1 MRDSTFL
8 QATRIPP
15 EPVVTREAA
24 PCTPEPTLAERH
36 AAVVAYLCDKVNQLL
51 QVVGTWPLQPEA
63 LDDDILISLDP
74 IGIIAESFGQILLH
88 LRETNEEI
96 RLAHDEIRA
105 IIEAAGT
112 AIIVVDREARVLGFN
127 RRSQDYFLGSA
138 PESQRTIEYAPLP
151 MPEDEFFRV
160 VVRTGTPMEH
170 RDLPFGDRH
179 FHLAATPVP
188 GPAGEVERVVLAY
201 TDVTARIEVEAR
213 LKTILESLP
222 VGVIVVDAETHA
234 VLDVNSSASRLLGRR
249 REDIVGNACHRFVC
263 PSEVGQC
270 PITDR
275 GQSVDNSERSVIHA
289 DGHLVPVMKTV
300 TTVMLDGRR
309 CLLESFID
317 ISLRKRAEAAL
328 QDSEQRYRSLY
339 STMKEGVA
347 LHEIVHD
354 ASGEPV
360 DYVVLDVNPAYER
373 ILGMTRDEVIG
384 ARGTQV
390 YGIGDP
396 PYLDGFAEV
405 VRTGE
410 PMTFETAFRGRHMYI
425 SVVRPA
431 EGKFATIFDDIT
443 ERKRAEQQVQHLA
456 YSDTLTG
463 LPNRALLMHQ
473 LRDALARCDREATQL
488 AVLFL
493 DLDRFKPINDTMG
506 HAVGDELLKAVAQR
520 LRNCVRR
527 SDTVARLGGD
537 EFVVVLAGIR
547 AQREATRAAQE
558 IIERIAEPFVCDRHE
573 IFSSMSIGIATY
585 PADGRDP
592 GTLLKSADMAMY
604 VSKQRGRGNYQFYSH
619 EMNQAARER
628 LELENS
634 LRRALRQQEFSLWYQ
649 PQVNLADGRVTGLE
663 ALLRWHHPELG
674 IVPPGLFIPTCEEIG
689 LILPLGEWVLRSACH
704 QAKAWVEAGYP
715 PICIGVNLSV
725 MQFRQNDLV
734 QRVRAILE
742 ETAVDPACLELELT
756 ESMIMEDAEGTVRT
770 LRQLKDIGLRLAI
783 DDFGTGY
790 SSLSYLSSFPID
802 RIKIAQRF
810 MADVTGDP
818 RNAAI
823 VETII
828 AIARSLG
835 IEVIAEGVETAQE
848 LEFLRSRG
856 CDDLQGY
863 YFSRPIP
870 SDAVTARLDEW
881 LLQGACCPVGV
892 S

>member
-1 MRDSTFL
+1 MRDSTST
-8 QATRIPP
+8 QAVARN
-15 EPVVTREAA
+15 EPGLAAVRQTERCEAA
-24 PCTPEPTLAERH
+24 RH
-36 AAVVAYLCDKVNQLL
+36 AAVVAYLRDKVNQLL
-51 QVVGTWPLQPEA
+51 QVVGTFPLQPEA
-63 LDDDILISLDP
+63 LDDDTLISLDP

-96 RLAHDEIRA
+96 SLAHDETRA

-112 AIIVVDREARVLGFN
+112 AIVVVDREARVLGFN
-127 RRSQDYFLGSA
+127 RRSHEYFLPHVQEPAG
-138 PESQRTIEYAPLP
+138 TIEQPPLP
-151 MPEDEFFRV
+151 KPDEAFFGV
-160 VVRTGTPMEH
+160 VVRTAMPMEH
-170 RDLPFGDRH
+170 RDLAFGDRH
-179 FHLAATPVP
+179 FHLVATPVP

-201 TDVTARIEVEAR
+201 TDVTARIEAEER

-222 VGVIVVDAETHA
+222 VGVLVVDAATHT
-234 VLDVNSSASRLLGRR
+234 VIDVNSSATRMLGRR
-249 REDIVGNACHRFVC
+249 RPEIVGNVCHKFVC
-263 PSEVGQC
+263 PADTGQC

-275 GQSVDNSERSVIHA
+275 GQTVDNSERSVIHA
-289 DGHLVPVMKTV
+289 DGRLIPVMKTV

-309 CLLESFID
+309 VLLESFID
-317 ISLRKRAEAAL
+317 ISRRKQAEAAL

-347 LHEIVHD
+347 LHEIERD
-354 ASGEPV
+354 ADGVPV

-373 ILGMTRDEVIG
+373 ILGMTRDDVIG
-384 ARGTQV
+384 ARGSQV

-410 PMTFETAFRGRHMYI
+410 PMTFETEFRGRQMYI
-425 SVVRPA
+425 SVVRPSD
-431 EGKFATIFDDIT
+431 GKFATIFDDIT

-473 LRDALARCDREATQL
+473 LRDALARCERDGTQL

-520 LRNCVRR
+520 LRNAVRR
-527 SDTVARLGGD
+527 SDTVSRLGGD
-537 EFVVVLAGIR
+537 EFVVVLGGIR
-547 AQREATRAAQE
+547 GHREATRAAQE
-558 IIERIAEPFVCDRHE
+558 ILDRIAEPFACDQHE
-573 IFSSMSIGIATY
+573 IFSSMSIGIAIY
-585 PADGRDP
+585 PADGRDA

-604 VSKQRGRGNYQFYSH
+604 VAKQRGRGNYQFYSH
-619 EMNQAARER
+619 QMNQAAQER

-634 LRRALRQQEFSLWYQ
+634 LRRALKQQEFSLWYQ
-649 PQVNLADGRVTGLE
+649 PQVNLDDGRVTGVE
-663 ALLRWHHPELG
+663 ALIRWHHPELG
-674 IVPPGLFIPTCEEIG
+674 IVPPGLFIPACEEIG
-689 LILPLGEWVLRSACH
+689 LILPLGEWVMRSACR
-704 QAKAWVEAGYP
+704 QAKAWTRAGHP
-715 PICIGVNLSV
+715 PIRMAVNLSLV
-725 MQFRQNDLV
+725 QFRQSDLA
-734 QRVRAILE
+734 QRVRTIVE
-742 ETAVDPACLELELT
+742 ETAVDPACIELELT
-756 ESMIMEDAEGTVRT
+756 ESMIMEDAEATVRT
-770 LRQLKDIGLRLAI
+770 LRELKAMGLRLAI

-810 MADVTGDP
+810 VTDVAGDP
-818 RNAAI
+818 RSAAI

-835 IEVIAEGVETAQE
+835 IEVIAEGVETARQ

-856 CDDLQGY
+856 CVELQGY
-863 YFSRPIP
+863 YFSRPVP
-870 SDAVTARLDEW
+870 GDALTARLAEW
-881 LLQGACCPVGV
+881 LGPAGCCPVGV
-892 S
+892 A

>member
-1 MRDSTFL
+1 
-8 QATRIPP
+8 
-15 EPVVTREAA
+15 
-24 PCTPEPTLAERH
+24 
-36 AAVVAYLCDKVNQLL
+36 
-51 QVVGTWPLQPEA
+51 
-63 LDDDILISLDP
+63 
-74 IGIIAESFGQILLH
+74 
-88 LRETNEEI
+88 
-96 RLAHDEIRA
+96 
-105 IIEAAGT
+105 
-112 AIIVVDREARVLGFN
+112 
-127 RRSQDYFLGSA
+127 
-138 PESQRTIEYAPLP
+138 
-151 MPEDEFFRV
+151 
-160 VVRTGTPMEH
+160 
-170 RDLPFGDRH
+170 
-179 FHLAATPVP
+179 
-188 GPAGEVERVVLAY
+188 
-201 TDVTARIEVEAR
+201 
-213 LKTILESLP
+213 
-222 VGVIVVDAETHA
+222 
-234 VLDVNSSASRLLGRR
+234 
-249 REDIVGNACHRFVC
+249 
-263 PSEVGQC
+263 
-270 PITDR
+270 
-275 GQSVDNSERSVIHA
+275 
-289 DGHLVPVMKTV
+289 
-300 TTVMLDGRR
+300 
-309 CLLESFID
+309 
-317 ISLRKRAEAAL
+317 
-328 QDSEQRYRSLY
+328 
-339 STMKEGVA
+339 
-347 LHEIVHD
+347 
-354 ASGEPV
+354 
-360 DYVVLDVNPAYER
+360 
-373 ILGMTRDEVIG
+373 
-384 ARGTQV
+384 
-390 YGIGDP
+390 
-396 PYLDGFAEV
+396 
-405 VRTGE
+405 
-410 PMTFETAFRGRHMYI
+410 MYI

-689 LILPLGEWVLRSACH
+689 LILPLGEWVLRSACR

-715 PICIGVNLSV
+715 PICIAVNLSV